1 MPYKSEAQRKF
12 MHARKPKIAARWD
25 AEKKGKLISKAK
37 KDWAVGLGTAAVGGA
52 IANQIPPVRRKDIR
66 QVEGKLKRKVGIKKM
81 LLPVSDDPFFNQEA
95 AQKTF
100 DLIMKMDDDT
110 AAVFCH
116 IVASDLLEQEIEK
129 NLGTLQ
135 QHLDEVLAVR
145 TERVKKA
152 LLRQVHKGTGDPI
165 MTAGVLD
172 SFLEL
177 IQKEDIPNW
186 EFERKIKRDP
196 SSGRFR
202 TKINPSTAKK
212 PINDKTAAAIGI
224 KGTDT
229 AAYGKLS
236 TKQQAEYQNQYQQVG
251 RFLDAVNA
259 ATGGKGN
266 NKVLLHYKDHTTGEV
281 YADEHTGGKPPV
293 PELLDTNSTI
303 IGAEALPTAL
313 TAGGAAFSLA
323 GAMGSQMSPDQVKA
337 VNAADKNGMKWSD
350 DWLKAGESAPMS
362 SNARLYGRTKALGDA
377 AYEMGA
383 PGSKIQLA
391 GKMASIVGQYG
402 PQAEAV
408 LGPSA
413 RKTAYRYRGT
423 ERTPDKRLVREY
435 AQGIERGKQIGP
447 VDPWAEREENK
458 IRRARGAGPQPFGSE
473 TGVRAKG
480 SQRQVGQ
487 GPPTARGIQQQVAD
501 REARAGRAPDWQERE
516 MGRRAVENYLS
527 ERLPRKDYYK
537 LHLEAGNT
545 PPSEGV
551 IINSEG
557 QIVSQSSGYGDD
569 HYLPFNLKNLK
580 GLKGGEYV
588 RTRSVGGLTSEDIY
602 TGLVSGARRVT
613 VVSRS
618 GTFTMEFQ
626 PDFRGGRRHNDK
638 ARRMT
643 RRYEHILDAVQSE
656 QVERQDIPPRW
667 KKIIEQEVRD
677 EYGPGATQRMIR
689 AEVDARQSEFKENPE
704 INGRDLDRAEAEIS
718 RFEAETMR
726 TGGNREDVGNY
737 RREIMNELRNMK
749 EIRFR
754 LNGVGYAAALD
765 SLEEQFPY
773 YINAASRPKEEHL
786 EEFERDLGYVEPAR
800 NRPTEAKAGWHGT
813 AGKENSRKFSA
824 ARADHQSGL
833 PGAPEPGGRRLNSR
847 TAEEP
852 KAAES
857 RPASKLSER
866 EERKD
871 ALEEQFQEVQ
881 GKLRTKDAA
890 TALHLAAQKIAPPGG
905 AAPPAWWGYDE
916 DRFQEY
922 IQTPA
927 NLSKFQAFAE
937 EHAATLSQLHPS
949 AWQAYGNAIGTTGT
963 KKYTKENAHQF
974 PSYPYTFKGEGEA
987 FRPNAPAGVVQ
998 AQMRK
1003 IDGETRSLVYDKP
1016 LSELNDQEMKKEVN
1030 TIRAV
1035 MEIKQGMREANPD
1048 ELTALLHSHF
1058 AASPAL
1064 VSSFFAKDPEKQ
1076 LRAVHQMRY
1085 LKRNPGSGPAP
1096 SAGGGVAPS
1105 PPSAPPPQTPTGPPN
1120 RPTPVAPN
1128 GGRLE
1133 PVEEK
1138 LTPEQERGKEDHI
1151 SLVRTRFVDELL
1163 SEARVVERKGA
1174 MATASGGKEFHD
1186 ERKNELLAYADEIKR
1201 LPANG
1206 VGDLRDKIQEV
1217 LQHSSGTLYDDL
1229 DDRIKK
1235 NPLYK

>member
-1 MPYKSEAQRKF
+1 MPYKSDAQRKF
-12 MHARKPKIAARWD
+12 MHAKHPEIAARWD
-25 AEKKGKLISKAK
+25 AEKKKGKLISKARE
-37 KDWAVGLGTAAVGGA
+37 DWGKAVVAGTAAGA
-52 IANQIPPVRRKDIR
+52 LANQFPRVQDIAR
-66 QVEGKLKRKVGIKKM
+66 ERKRKKKATFKKM
-81 LLPVSDDPFFNQEA
+81 LLPISDDPYFNQEA

-165 MTAGVLD
+165 MTAGMLD

-177 IQKEDIPNW
+177 IHKDVDIPNW

-202 TKINPSTAKK
+202 TKINPTTAKK
-212 PINDKTAAAIGI
+212 PINEKTAAAIGI
-224 KGTDT
+224 KGTDKK
-229 AAYGKLS
+229 AYGQLS
-236 TKQQAEYQNQYQQVG
+236 AKQQAEYQNQYQQVG

-259 ATGGKGN
+259 ATNGKGN

-293 PELLDTNSTI
+293 EALLDKNTTI
-303 IGAEALPTAL
+303 IGAEALPTTL

-323 GAMGSQMSPDQVKA
+323 GAMGSQMTPGQVEA
-337 VNAADKNGMKWSD
+337 VNAAEKGGMKWSD
-350 DWLKAGESAPMS
+350 DWLKAGEAKPES

-435 AQGIERGKQIGP
+435 GQAIERGKQIGP
-447 VDPWAEREENK
+447 VDVWGEREENR

-487 GPPTARGIQQQVAD
+487 GPPTARGIQQQVAE
-501 REARAGRAPDWQERE
+501 REARAGRAPEWQERE
-516 MGRRAVENYLS
+516 LGRRAVVNYLS

-557 QIVSQSSGYGDD
+557 QIVSQASGYGDD

-602 TGLVSGARRVT
+602 TGLISGARRVT

-656 QVERQDIPPRW
+656 QVERQDIPPAW
-667 KKIIEQEVRD
+667 KKVIADEVRE
-677 EYGPGATQRMIR
+677 EYGPGASRAMIR
-689 AEVDARQSEFKENPE
+689 QEIDAREREFKENPD
-704 INGRDLDRAEAEIS
+704 INGRDLDRAEAAIS
-718 RFEAETMR
+718 AFEAQGQM
-726 TGGNREDVGNY
+726 GLVSSEDVKNY
-737 RREIMNELRNMK
+737 RSEVMNELRNMK

-754 LNGVGYAAALD
+754 LNGVGYQAALD

-773 YINAASRPKEEHL
+773 YIHAASWPKQEHL

-813 AGKENSRKFSA
+813 AGKERSGKFSA
-824 ARADHQSGL
+824 AYADDQRGM
-833 PGAPEPGGRRLNSR
+833 PGAPPPKGAPRAGFKAVEATPEGKTR
-847 TAEEP
+847 TSPVSDRDRAKDAAEE
-852 KAAES
+852 AFQQAE
-857 RPASKLSER
+857 AKI
-866 EERKD
+866 K
-871 ALEEQFQEVQ
+871 
-881 GKLRTKDAA
+881 TKDAA
-890 TALHLAAQKIAPPGG
+890 TALHMAARNVPPPQG
-905 AAPPAWWGYDE
+905 ATPPEWWGFDE
-916 DRFQEY
+916 DRFRQYVEA
-922 IQTPA
+922 PA
-927 NLSKFQAFAE
+927 NLSKFQAFME
-937 EHAATLSQLHPS
+937 QNAAAYSQLNPS
-949 AWQAYGNAIGTTGT
+949 AWQQYHNAIGTTSAT
-963 KKYTKENAHQF
+963 KYTPENAHIW
-974 PSYPYTFKGEGEA
+974 PPAHPYTFRGEGEA

-998 AQMRK
+998 AQMHK
-1003 IDGETRSLVYDKP
+1003 IDRETFSLTQNKP
-1016 LSELNDQEMKKEVN
+1016 LSELTDDEMKTEVN
-1030 TIRAV
+1030 TIRTV
-1035 MEIKQGMREANPD
+1035 MEVQQGMKGSNSE
-1048 ELTALLHSHF
+1048 ELAAMLSGHF

-1064 VSSFFAKDPEKQ
+1064 VTRFFKDGPEKH

-1096 SAGGGVAPS
+1096 SAGGGAAPS
-1105 PPSAPPPQTPTGPPN
+1105 PPSAPPPKTPAGPPN
-1120 RPTPVAPN
+1120 RPTPVAPQA
-1128 GGRLE
+1128 GRLE
-1133 PVEEK
+1133 PVAEK
-1138 LTPEQERGKEDHI
+1138 LTPEQQKGKEDH
-1151 SLVRTRFVDELL
+1151 LAKRRGLYVDKLEDEALNGNMDNDTRNKLLYYSREIKHMPAFEVADLNAMVGELMKDDPAL
-1163 SEARVVERKGA
+1163 LKEIEARIEREP
-1174 MATASGGKEFHD
+1174 MN
-1186 ERKNELLAYADEIKR
+1186 R
-1201 LPANG
+1201 
-1206 VGDLRDKIQEV
+1206 
-1217 LQHSSGTLYDDL
+1217 
-1229 DDRIKK
+1229 
-1235 NPLYK
+1235 